1 MAYPDKPQ
9 ILTSYTAEEQS
20 IGNGTLPG
28 QELDV
33 DFASLKTSQE
43 QVIDFLKL
51 FTRSDGKLANGIV
64 TQEALAPSI
73 LIGFDPPTVWAT
85 AQAYTTR
92 STVFQG
98 QQFYLCVIAHTS
110 GVFNTDL
117 SAGRWQLLADLT
129 PVGGALV
136 ASNNLSDLADAATA
150 RTNLGL
156 GSMASLNSGTSGG
169 QFRTNSQNEAFFQ
182 PLDATLTAFAGVTGS
197 ADVFPY
203 FTGADAFATAPVT
216 AFARTILDDA
226 NAAAAR
232 TTLGA
237 TVTGAALFT
246 AADAAAARTAV
257 GATVTGSA
265 VLTAAD
271 AAAARTAIGVDV
283 NPVKAWVNF
292 NGVPASGTYSRTGTL
307 VTVTL
312 TAHGMTTGMIA
323 NLDFTTGTATD
334 GNYAVTVVDPNTF
347 TVTDSASGTTSG
359 NVTRNCYI
367 RTGLNVASVTDNGT
381 GDFTVNF
388 TSALPSADY
397 ALSGT
402 ARETGG
408 GSSVNYI
415 AVRTYAA
422 GSARF
427 FVANQNGAVVDPD
440 VITIMVVQ

>member
-33 DFASLKTSQE
+33 DFASLKVSQE

-73 LIGFDPPTVWAT
+73 RIGFDPPTVWAT

-129 PVGGALV
+129 PAGGALL
-136 ASNNLSDLADAATA
+136 ASNNLSDLADTAAA

-182 PLDATLTAFAGVTGS
+182 PLDATLTAFAGVSGS

-203 FTGADAFATAPVT
+203 FTGADTFATAPVT

-226 NAAAAR
+226 NAAAVR

-265 VLTAAD
+265 VLTAVD
-271 AAAARTAIGVDV
+271 AAAARAAIGVAPGAWTYGSSQTTNTGTAFDFTGV
-283 NPVKAWVNF
+283 PAGVSQVVVELNGVSLSGTDNLLIQLGVSGGPVSTGYEANTSTSAGASSRLT
-292 NGVPASGTYSRTGTL
+292 NGVPVAVGSAALLTTGRIVFERAESNTWSTQFIVNYDVSGAAYGSGRVTLSGELTQVRLTRTGT
-307 VTVTL
+307 
-312 TAHGMTTGMIA
+312 
-323 NLDFTTGTATD
+323 
-334 GNYAVTVVDPNTF
+334 NTF
-347 TVTDSASGTTSG
+347 D
-359 NVTRNCYI
+359 
-367 RTGLNVASVTDNGT
+367 
-381 GDFTVNF
+381 
-388 TSALPSADY
+388 
-397 ALSGT
+397 
-402 ARETGG
+402 
-408 GSSVNYI
+408 
-415 AVRTYAA
+415 A
-422 GSARF
+422 GSARI
-427 FVANQNGAVVDPD
+427 GWR
-440 VITIMVVQ
+440 

>member
-33 DFASLKTSQE
+33 DFASLKVSQE

-110 GVFNTDL
+110 GVFATDL

-129 PVGGALV
+129 PAGGALL

-156 GSMASLNSGTSGG
+156 GSMASLNAGTSGG

-182 PLDATLTAFAGVTGS
+182 PLDATLTAFAGVSGS

-226 NAAAAR
+226 NAAAVR

-265 VLTAAD
+265 VLTAVD
-271 AAAARTAIGVDV
+271 AAAARTAIGAAAATDV
-283 NPVKAWVNF
+283 P
-292 NGVPASGTYSRTGTL
+292 GVSQTWQ
-307 VTVTL
+307 
-312 TAHGMTTGMIA
+312 
-323 NLDFTTGTATD
+323 DFTSSGRI
-334 GNYAVTVVDPNTF
+334 
-347 TVTDSASGTTSG
+347 SGTTYQNTTGRPITVVVSASTG
-359 NVTRNCYI
+359 IFQVSNDNVTWI
-367 RTGLNVASVTDNGT
+367 Q
-381 GDFTVNF
+381 
-388 TSALPSADY
+388 
-397 ALSGT
+397 
-402 ARETGG
+402 
-408 GSSVNYI
+408 
-415 AVRTYAA
+415 
-422 GSARF
+422 
-427 FVANQNGAVVDPD
+427 ANQFASTTTTVLIPNNGYYRISTGAFTRW
-440 VITIMVVQ
+440 IELR